1 MSAFRLTAQTSAAT
15 AVAIIAACAAVWF
28 FPLQSAAQVV
38 PDDPGITVDAG
49 ATLAHRTPV
58 RNPGTTVVGDVLL
71 ELKLNSK
78 GEVAD
83 ARVLSGPDELR
94 KAALASVLQWHYA
107 ADTAPP
113 SLVHA
118 TIHFGQRLAATAAQ
132 APPPPPPPPPLG
144 LRTFTAPP
152 PPPPPP
158 PPSESIVVQRIEFVG
173 LSPELQQRVQNR
185 LTVREGDTLDRGGLG
200 RAQDEVRQIDEHLI
214 VVMQSDAIYDPQ
226 RSKVVLRIMLRPDG
240 TAPANGTYRIGGGVS
255 APVVILKPNPEYTDE
270 ARKAKWQGAVLLSV
284 VIDEDGV
291 PQEIKVVR
299 SLGLGLDEKA
309 TEAVQQWRFKPGL
322 KDGKPVPVSAVIEV
336 PFRLL

>member
-1 MSAFRLTAQTSAAT
+1 
-15 AVAIIAACAAVWF
+15 
-28 FPLQSAAQVV
+28 
-38 PDDPGITVDAG
+38 
-49 ATLAHRTPV
+49 
-58 RNPGTTVVGDVLL
+58 
-71 ELKLNSK
+71 
-78 GEVAD
+78 
-83 ARVLSGPDELR
+83 
-94 KAALASVLQWHYA
+94 
-107 ADTAPP
+107 
-113 SLVHA
+113 
-118 TIHFGQRLAATAAQ
+118 
-132 APPPPPPPPPLG
+132 
-144 LRTFTAPP
+144 
-152 PPPPPP
+152 
-158 PPSESIVVQRIEFVG
+158 VVQRIEFVG